1 MADVAGLGLAVLCL
15 IGILLLAVG
24 LVREDVERRG
34 ADEKL
39 AALALV
45 PLFGPLAWLL
55 VRPSLNEA

>member
-1 MADVAGLGLAVLCL
+1 MKDEE
-15 IGILLLAVG
+15 
-24 LVREDVERRG
+24 EDLEKPRHLRPS